1 MSMPSL
7 SILSISGTFPLVWK
21 PFATVNYVL
30 VTKPLADSEAAARQ
44 LADEAKIRVLLIWC
58 RLNIGLEIPAS
69 IWTNW
74 LNRDISES
82 SIMLKLAVSAE
93 MESQSGK
100 VKINST

>member
-1 MSMPSL
+1 L
-7 SILSISGTFPLVWK
+7 EAVRNGK
-21 PFATVNYVL
+21 YVL